1 MPPVRVAFSYLPLTL
16 AKWRENLPCPAV
28 KRQIRCARRRSSER
42 ARRMLAPPK
51 RRVVFDATISA
62 SRPYMARAYEVGM
75 SAKSDP
81 RVDPAAMRGTHR
93 DRLPRVSPT
102 CGG

>member
-1 MPPVRVAFSYLPLTL
+1 
-16 AKWRENLPCPAV
+16 
-28 KRQIRCARRRSSER
+28 
-42 ARRMLAPPK
+42 MLAPPK
-51 RRVVFDATISA
+51 RRVVIDATISA

-81 RVDPAAMRGTHR
+81 RVDSADVTGAAVHR
-93 DRLPRVSPT
+93 DRPSRVSPT